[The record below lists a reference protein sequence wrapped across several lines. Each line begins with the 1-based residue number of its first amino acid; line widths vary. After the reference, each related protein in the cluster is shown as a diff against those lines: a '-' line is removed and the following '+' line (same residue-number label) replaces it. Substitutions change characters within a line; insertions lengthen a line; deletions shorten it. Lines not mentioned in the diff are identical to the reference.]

1 MVWADAIKRAGGLE
15 FEKVVEALNQTDMN
29 TPVGHVN
36 FDEKGDLKEA
46 NYVWYKWSNGQYA
59 EDPTVK

>member
-1 MVWADAIKRAGGLE
+1 
-15 FEKVVEALNQTDMN
+15 MN